1 MRLSDR
7 SRRKI
12 FGLLFYKHH
21 RLQPLPVW
29 RIRSFQTRLPV
40 AEWQGTVHPSFRLA
54 AADSWAAT
62 MVHRPAEVVA
72 RHPPRRLAVAL
83 LVVAEAVKHLAA
95 VVAAVERKVVVV
107 VAAVERK
114 VVVVAA
120 VERKVVVVAAVERKV
135 VVEAGLTRHQS
146 FPCPFQCFSCCRG

>member
-1 MRLSDR
+1 
-7 SRRKI
+7 
-12 FGLLFYKHH
+12 
-21 RLQPLPVW
+21 
-29 RIRSFQTRLPV
+29 
-40 AEWQGTVHPSFRLA
+40 
-54 AADSWAAT
+54 

-95 VVAAVERKVVVV
+95 VVAAVERKVVV
-107 VAAVERK
+107 E
-114 VVVVAA
+114 
-120 VERKVVVVAAVERKV
+120 AVERKV